1 MKLELVL
8 LTLLSCFFFSS
19 PVFGGEF
26 QLSLVRKNL
35 SEDQRVPIEKFLRQ
49 VETLVP
55 QSMKNRLNRS
65 IPIEFVFVSS
75 SSPSL
80 QLPACGPFLK
90 EHDSVSERSLK
101 VQNGMIFY
109 EKYGWVDTRGQIYLN
124 RLFISFI
131 LSGPEDSPTYPCGHK
146 TLYRLIV
153 ATILHELGHLYD
165 FSPGIFSDRLISGE
179 PRFQR
184 LMGWSRHG
192 WRNHLGS
199 NHRVWVRSPDVY
211 EFSDLKEGFAVN
223 LEFFLLDPEY
233 ECRRPALH
241 AYLAEHFGGSM
252 PFSACGPNTKV
263 HPHAR
268 RGGIDHDKV
277 VDLNPERVF
286 EVHYLRTASKFATD
300 SRADRSMIRIVLCD
314 PARSELESDCLED
327 LDHQWGVSF
336 APLLSS
342 GDWFSW
348 QHFLHGLSSQLWIY
362 PMKEV
367 VEFFKDREGR
377 DLESYPL
384 LLTQVQKKQLIYR
397 VLENY
402 WSYLGRLGVRKSG
415 FVGDNSSAETG
426 HLLKGILSSTAMKGF
441 VARNS
446 VELKEKLVQL
456 NLISSDRVKS
466 PRDSEKSGLFFPSAE
481 PELNSAFEFLKVNL
495 KTGILRKLF
504 TWGALEDYLTYT
516 DPAERLEVINQTTHL
531 GDLYEKQKLY
541 KSFLSLESRIE
552 HRLSQELHGKIHQK
566 LGGIYQ
572 RLKEK
577 KRTEL
582 SSKNL
587 EMFKIFMTHFAST
600 HPLALVQSGYGVPTE
615 AEFGMIFTTPREFSV
630 SGELLREW
638 MLENFGF
645 ELIQLKL
652 IQDNKMKLSRLL
664 GET

>member
-1 MKLELVL
+1 MKLELVFL
-8 LTLLSCFFFSS
+8 SLISCFFFSFS
-19 PVFGGEF
+19 AFGGEF
-26 QLSLVRKNL
+26 HLSLVRKNI
-35 SEDQRVPIEKFLRQ
+35 SEDQRVPIENFFRQ

-65 IPIEFVFVSS
+65 IPIEFVSEASGSS
-75 SSPSL
+75 SL
-80 QLPACGPFLK
+80 QLPTCGLLSEEDK
-90 EHDSVSERSLK
+90 TVSESSLK
-101 VQNGMIFY
+101 DQNGMILGDS
-109 EKYGWVDTRGQIYLN
+109 YGWTDAWGHVYLN
-124 RLFISFI
+124 RLLVPHI
-131 LSGPEDSPTYPCGHK
+131 LTGPEGSPSYPCGHK

-153 ATILHELGHLYD
+153 ATVLHELGHLYD
-165 FSPGIFSDRLISGE
+165 FSPGIFSDQLISGE

-192 WRNHLGS
+192 WHNHLGP
-199 NHRVWVRSPDVY
+199 NHRVWVRSPDIY
-211 EFSDLKEGFAVN
+211 EFFDLKEGFAVN

-241 AYLAEHFGGSM
+241 AYLAEHFGGGMTIST
-252 PFSACGPNTKV
+252 CGPNTKV

-268 RGGIDHDKV
+268 RGGIDHGKV
-277 VDLNPERVF
+277 VDLNPERVL
-286 EVHYLRTASKFATD
+286 EVHYLRTASKFAMD

-314 PARSELESDCLED
+314 PDRGELESDCLED

-348 QHFLHGLSSQLWIY
+348 QHFLHGLSPQLWIY

-384 LLTQVQKKQLIYR
+384 RLSQVQKKNLIYR

-402 WSYLGRLGVRKSG
+402 WSYLGRVGVRKSG

-426 HLLKGILSSTAMKGF
+426 HLLKGILSSAAMKGF

-456 NLISSDRVKS
+456 NLISSNRVKS

-481 PELNSAFEFLKVNL
+481 PEWNSAFEFLKANL
-495 KTGILRKLF
+495 NAGIPRELF
-504 TWGALEDYLTYT
+504 TWGALEDYLTHT
-516 DPAERLEVINQTTHL
+516 APVERSEVINQVTHL
-531 GDLYEKQKLY
+531 GDFYGKQKLY
-541 KSFLSLESRIE
+541 KSLLSLESRIE
-552 HRLSQELHGKIHQK
+552 HRLSQELHGQIHLK
-566 LGGIYQ
+566 FGRIYK

-582 SSKNL
+582 SSESI
-587 EMFKIFMTHFAST
+587 EMFKIFMTHFEST
-600 HPLALVQSGYGVPTE
+600 HPLSLVQNGYGVPTE
-615 AEFGMIFTTPREFSV
+615 DEFGMIFTTPREFSA
-630 SGELLREW
+630 SGVLLREW
-638 MLENFGF
+638 MQENFSS
-645 ELIQLKL
+645 ELIQLKI